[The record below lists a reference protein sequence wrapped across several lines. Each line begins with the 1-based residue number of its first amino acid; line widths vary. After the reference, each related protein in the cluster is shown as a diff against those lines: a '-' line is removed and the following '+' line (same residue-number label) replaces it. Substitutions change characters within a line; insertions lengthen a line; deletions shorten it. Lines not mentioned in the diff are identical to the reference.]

1 MALPYRLWAV
11 LLLTAAGFTALHPTQ
26 EADVFFHLELGRAV
40 LEHHARVVP
49 EPHAFPE
56 FEPECMVPAWLW
68 DIAAYSIHSI
78 AGWSGLSIFN
88 LISALLAAFL
98 ISRWAYAWKDP
109 GGFVAWAVVSAAS
122 LICVAI
128 RFELRPQTLA
138 LAVLPGFLV
147 VLHAHLE
154 RNGAARNTSGLALVA
169 LAVLWAQLHGS
180 FVLAPILF
188 AIVAGVQHLEAWSAR
203 GPEAATRSQLNRRVD
218 LLVLAGTLL
227 ALFTS
232 AAGFDVVAYVTGHG
246 SGDAVRFI
254 AEMRPPTWSALT
266 ALAGPHGKALALLWL
281 LSLAGLTRGGRWQWT
296 PIALALVG
304 HCVLSRA
311 NRFVAEDAILSAPLA
326 LAGAN
331 NVADWARRVTLPR
344 VRQSFAYAALLATAV
359 LLAQSALVA
368 SGPAGRFGVGFEPA
382 AFPQL
387 GAAYLARLPRGS
399 RVLSAF
405 GAGPALG
412 FWSHDKLRTF
422 VDGRTPLYF
431 DDADYALER
440 EVFTNESALDLAI
453 RRFDV
458 QAAVVERAH
467 GVCDLLAKRW
477 HAVVIEGAY
486 TTFVPPDRDAS
497 LAEIEA
503 CGPEIVRGPKTPDEL
518 AALDHSIARLAKL
531 RAAPF
536 LDFLRAERQL
546 LTSTFDPAQ
555 VTALLDRSASP
566 AYALPHR
573 RARIAVDVAAG
584 RVDSAFARMRD
595 ALTEG
600 DPSVLRFILA
610 PGMGTLDVARARV
623 LLELAITLRGEDTRP
638 ATRAMLAAICVQQA
652 DASCA
657 RFHALRAAARLAPN
671 IEPTLAWLSEHAETP
686 RMRADARAWLE
697 LLATERTTAAKSALH
712 GEF

>member
-1 MALPYRLWAV
+1 
-11 LLLTAAGFTALHPTQ
+11 
-26 EADVFFHLELGRAV
+26 
-40 LEHHARVVP
+40 
-49 EPHAFPE
+49 
-56 FEPECMVPAWLW
+56 MVPAWLW
-68 DIAAYSIHSI
+68 DSAAYAIHSI
-78 AGWSGLSIFN
+78 AGWPGLSIFN

-98 ISRWAYAWKDP
+98 IARWVYAWKEP
-109 GGFVAWAVVSAAS
+109 GGFIAWAVVSAAC

-128 RFELRPQTLA
+128 RFQLRPQTLA

-147 VLHAHLE
+147 VLHAHLQ
-154 RNGAARNTSGLALVA
+154 RSGSARNASGLALVA

-188 AIVAGVQHLEAWSAR
+188 AIMAGLQYLEAWSAR
-203 GPEAATRSQLNRRVD
+203 ELGTATRSRLNRRVD

-227 ALFTS
+227 ALFSS
-232 AAGFDVVAYVTGHG
+232 AAGFDVVAYIAGHG
-246 SGDAVRFI
+246 YGDAVRFI
-254 AEMRPPTWSALT
+254 AEMRPPTWSELT
-266 ALAGPHGKALALLWL
+266 ALTGAHGKALALLWL

-296 PIALALVG
+296 AIALALLG

-311 NRFVAEDAILSAPLA
+311 NRFVAEDAISSAPLA

-331 NVADWARRVTLPR
+331 NVTDWTRRVILPR
-344 VRQSFAYAALLATAV
+344 VRQAFAYAALVATVA
-359 LLAQSALVA
+359 LLGQSALAA
-368 SGPAGRFGVGFEPA
+368 SGPAGRFGIGFEPA

-387 GAAYLARLPRGS
+387 AAAYLARLPRGS

-431 DDADYALER
+431 DDADNALAR
-440 EVFTNESALDLAI
+440 EVFTNESALDLAL

-477 HAVVIEGAY
+477 HAVVIEGTY

-497 LAEIEA
+497 LAGIEA
-503 CGPEIVRGPKTPDEL
+503 CGPEIVHGPKTSDEL

-531 RAAPF
+531 RATPF

-546 LTSTFDPAQ
+546 LTGTVDAAQ

-566 AYALPHR
+566 MYALPHR
-573 RARIAVDVAAG
+573 RARIAADVAAG
-584 RVDSAFARMRD
+584 RVDSAYVRMRD
-595 ALTEG
+595 ALADG

-610 PGMGTLDVARARV
+610 PAMGTLDVARARV
-623 LLELAITLRGEDTRP
+623 LLELAISLRGEDARP

-652 DASCA
+652 DAACA

-671 IEPTLAWLSEHAETP
+671 IEPTLAWLSEHAETA
-686 RMRADARAWLE
+686 RMRADARAWLD
-697 LLATERTTAAKSALH
+697 LVATERATAAKAMLH